1 MGLTLKRTVIHPRDV
16 ISGPPP
22 HWLRSLCSRFTL
34 RSRPRQRFP
43 RVAASRQVRRQV
55 QIHSCSQ
62 LGERICTE
70 LKNKNI
76 MNHAYIKE

>member
-43 RVAASRQVRRQV
+43 WVAASRQVRRQV

-62 LGERICTE
+62 LGQSFLIMDTIR
-70 LKNKNI
+70 NI
-76 MNHAYIKE
+76 WRKGQKG